1 MTAGAPGPVG
11 YAGTVRL
18 MESPPD
24 AEVCHWHPE
33 NRAGVRCQRCNRR
46 ICARCM
52 HSASVG
58 FHCPACVASRSTQR
72 FSPRSA
78 PSAGGLSV
86 PARSGRDATTVL
98 IGLNLAGFVL
108 MVLAGGTGT
117 RLYDRFASGG
127 GGITGDHGLL
137 GGWAPYVGMDP
148 VVGVSA
154 GEWWRLVTGG
164 FLHGGLLHLVFNMFL
179 LWMLGQQLEHL
190 HRPVRYVGLYLG
202 SLAAGSLGVM
212 LMDPMALTV
221 GASGAVFGLMAA
233 TVVHQLHRGVNPWHT
248 GLGGLV
254 VVNLFFTFGRPG
266 ISIGGHLGGL
276 VGGAALAWLL
286 DACDRRQFGRLAGTS
301 VLYGLLVVFLAAGV
315 WAAGHWTD
323 PLLG

>member
-1 MTAGAPGPVG
+1 
-11 YAGTVRL
+11 
-18 MESPPD
+18 
-24 AEVCHWHPE
+24 
-33 NRAGVRCQRCNRR
+33 
-46 ICARCM
+46 M

-58 FHCPACVASRSTQR
+58 FHCPACVESRSTQR
-72 FSPRSA
+72 FSPHSA
-78 PSAGGLSV
+78 PSAGGLRI
-86 PARSGRDATTVL
+86 PARSGQDATTVL

-127 GGITGDHGLL
+127 GAIMGDYGLL

-286 DACDRRQFGRLAGTS
+286 DACDRRRFPRLAGTS

>member
-1 MTAGAPGPVG
+1 
-11 YAGTVRL
+11 
-18 MESPPD
+18 
-24 AEVCHWHPE
+24 
-33 NRAGVRCQRCNRR
+33 
-46 ICARCM
+46 M

-98 IGLNLAGFVL
+98 IGLNFAGFVL
-108 MVLAGGTGT
+108 MVLAGGTGS

-127 GGITGDHGLL
+127 GGIMGDYGLL

-154 GEWWRLVTGG
+154 GDWWRLVTGG

-202 SLAAGSLGVM
+202 SLTAGSLGVM

-276 VGGAALAWLL
+276 VGGAVLAWLL
-286 DACDRRQFGRLAGTS
+286 DACDRRRFPRLAGTS

>member
-1 MTAGAPGPVG
+1 
-11 YAGTVRL
+11 
-18 MESPPD
+18 
-24 AEVCHWHPE
+24 
-33 NRAGVRCQRCNRR
+33 
-46 ICARCM
+46 M

-72 FSPRSA
+72 FSPGSA
-78 PSAGGLSV
+78 PSAGGLWI
-86 PARSGRDATTVL
+86 PARSGRDATTFL

-108 MVLAGGTGT
+108 MVLAGGTAT

>member
-1 MTAGAPGPVG
+1 
-11 YAGTVRL
+11 
-18 MESPPD
+18 
-24 AEVCHWHPE
+24 
-33 NRAGVRCQRCNRR
+33 
-46 ICARCM
+46 M

-78 PSAGGLSV
+78 PSAGGLRI
-86 PARSGRDATTVL
+86 PARSGRDATTFL

-108 MVLAGGTGT
+108 MVLAGGTAT

-286 DACDRRQFGRLAGTS
+286 DACDRRRFPRLAGTS
-301 VLYGLLVVFLAAGV
+301 VLYGLLVVFLAAGI

>member
-1 MTAGAPGPVG
+1 
-11 YAGTVRL
+11 
-18 MESPPD
+18 
-24 AEVCHWHPE
+24 
-33 NRAGVRCQRCNRR
+33 
-46 ICARCM
+46 M

-58 FHCPACVASRSTQR
+58 FHCPACVASKSTQR

-78 PSAGGLSV
+78 PSAGGLRI
-86 PARSGRDATTVL
+86 PARSGRDATTFL

-108 MVLAGGTGT
+108 MVLAGGTAT

-286 DACDRRQFGRLAGTS
+286 DACDRRRFPRLAGTS
-301 VLYGLLVVFLAAGV
+301 VLYGLLVVFLVAGV

>member
-1 MTAGAPGPVG
+1 
-11 YAGTVRL
+11 
-18 MESPPD
+18 
-24 AEVCHWHPE
+24 
-33 NRAGVRCQRCNRR
+33 
-46 ICARCM
+46 
-52 HSASVG
+52 
-58 FHCPACVASRSTQR
+58 
-72 FSPRSA
+72 
-78 PSAGGLSV
+78 
-86 PARSGRDATTVL
+86 
-98 IGLNLAGFVL
+98 
-108 MVLAGGTGT
+108 
-117 RLYDRFASGG
+117 
-127 GGITGDHGLL
+127 
-137 GGWAPYVGMDP
+137 MDP

-276 VGGAALAWLL
+276 VGGAVLAWLL
-286 DACDRRQFGRLAGTS
+286 DACDRRRFPRLAGTS
-301 VLYGLLVVFLAAGV
+301 VLYGLVVVFLAAGV

-323 PLLG
+323 PLVG

>member
-1 MTAGAPGPVG
+1 
-11 YAGTVRL
+11 
-18 MESPPD
+18 
-24 AEVCHWHPE
+24 
-33 NRAGVRCQRCNRR
+33 
-46 ICARCM
+46 M

-78 PSAGGLSV
+78 PSAGGLRI

-108 MVLAGGTGT
+108 MVLAGGTAT
-117 RLYDRFASGG
+117 LLYERFRYGR
-127 GGITGDHGLL
+127 GGITGDYGLL
-137 GGWAPYVGMDP
+137 GGLAPSVGMDP

-276 VGGAALAWLL
+276 VGGAVLAWLL
-286 DACDRRQFGRLAGTS
+286 DACDRRRFPRLAGTS

>member
-1 MTAGAPGPVG
+1 
-11 YAGTVRL
+11 
-18 MESPPD
+18 
-24 AEVCHWHPE
+24 
-33 NRAGVRCQRCNRR
+33 
-46 ICARCM
+46 
-52 HSASVG
+52 
-58 FHCPACVASRSTQR
+58 
-72 FSPRSA
+72 
-78 PSAGGLSV
+78 
-86 PARSGRDATTVL
+86 
-98 IGLNLAGFVL
+98 
-108 MVLAGGTGT
+108 
-117 RLYDRFASGG
+117 
-127 GGITGDHGLL
+127 
-137 GGWAPYVGMDP
+137 MDP

-276 VGGAALAWLL
+276 VGGAVLAWLL
-286 DACDRRQFGRLAGTS
+286 DACDRRRFPRLAGTS

>member
-1 MTAGAPGPVG
+1 
-11 YAGTVRL
+11 
-18 MESPPD
+18 
-24 AEVCHWHPE
+24 
-33 NRAGVRCQRCNRR
+33 
-46 ICARCM
+46 M

-78 PSAGGLSV
+78 PSAGGLRI

-276 VGGAALAWLL
+276 VGGAVLAWLL
-286 DACDRRQFGRLAGTS
+286 DACDRRRFPRLAGTS
-301 VLYGLLVVFLAAGV
+301 VLYGLVVVFLAAGV
-315 WAAGHWTD
+315 WAAGH
-323 PLLG
+323 

>member
-1 MTAGAPGPVG
+1 
-11 YAGTVRL
+11 
-18 MESPPD
+18 
-24 AEVCHWHPE
+24 
-33 NRAGVRCQRCNRR
+33 
-46 ICARCM
+46 M

-78 PSAGGLSV
+78 PSAGGLRI

-127 GGITGDHGLL
+127 GGLPGDHGLL

-276 VGGAALAWLL
+276 VGGAVLAWLL
-286 DACDRRQFGRLAGTS
+286 DACDRRRFPRFAGTS
-301 VLYGLLVVFLAAGV
+301 VLYGLVVVFLAAGV
-315 WAAGHWTD
+315 WAAGNWTD
-323 PLLG
+323 PLVG

>member
-1 MTAGAPGPVG
+1 
-11 YAGTVRL
+11 
-18 MESPPD
+18 
-24 AEVCHWHPE
+24 
-33 NRAGVRCQRCNRR
+33 
-46 ICARCM
+46 M

-78 PSAGGLSV
+78 PSAGGLRI

-127 GGITGDHGLL
+127 GGITGDYGRL
-137 GGWAPYVGMDP
+137 GGWARYVGMGP

-154 GEWWRLVTGG
+154 GDWWRLVTGG

-276 VGGAALAWLL
+276 VGGAVLAWLL
-286 DACDRRQFGRLAGTS
+286 DACDRRRFPRLAGTS

>member
-1 MTAGAPGPVG
+1 
-11 YAGTVRL
+11 
-18 MESPPD
+18 
-24 AEVCHWHPE
+24 
-33 NRAGVRCQRCNRR
+33 
-46 ICARCM
+46 M

-78 PSAGGLSV
+78 PSAGGLRI
-86 PARSGRDATTVL
+86 PARSGRDATTFL

-108 MVLAGGTGT
+108 MVLAGGTAT

-286 DACDRRQFGRLAGTS
+286 DACDRRRFPRLAGTS

>member
-1 MTAGAPGPVG
+1 
-11 YAGTVRL
+11 
-18 MESPPD
+18 
-24 AEVCHWHPE
+24 
-33 NRAGVRCQRCNRR
+33 
-46 ICARCM
+46 M

-78 PSAGGLSV
+78 PSAGGLRI
-86 PARSGRDATTVL
+86 PARSGRDATTFL

-108 MVLAGGTGT
+108 MVLAGGTAT

-127 GGITGDHGLL
+127 GAITGDLGLL

-276 VGGAALAWLL
+276 VGGAVLAWLL
-286 DACDRRQFGRLAGTS
+286 DACDRRRFPRLAGTS
-301 VLYGLLVVFLAAGV
+301 VLYGLLVMFLAAGI

>member
-1 MTAGAPGPVG
+1 
-11 YAGTVRL
+11 
-18 MESPPD
+18 
-24 AEVCHWHPE
+24 
-33 NRAGVRCQRCNRR
+33 
-46 ICARCM
+46 M

-58 FHCPACVASRSTQR
+58 FHCPACVESRSTQR
-72 FSPRSA
+72 FSPHSA
-78 PSAGGLSV
+78 PSAGGLRI
-86 PARSGRDATTVL
+86 PARSGQDATTVL

-127 GGITGDHGLL
+127 GAITGDYGLL

-276 VGGAALAWLL
+276 VGGAVLAWLL
-286 DACDRRQFGRLAGTS
+286 DACDRRRFPRPAGTS
-301 VLYGLLVVFLAAGV
+301 VLYGLLVVFLVAGV

>member
-1 MTAGAPGPVG
+1 
-11 YAGTVRL
+11 
-18 MESPPD
+18 
-24 AEVCHWHPE
+24 
-33 NRAGVRCQRCNRR
+33 
-46 ICARCM
+46 M

-58 FHCPACVASRSTQR
+58 FHCPACVASRPTQR

-78 PSAGGLSV
+78 PSAGGLRI
-86 PARSGRDATTVL
+86 PARSERDATTVL

-154 GEWWRLVTGG
+154 GDWWRLVTGG

-202 SLAAGSLGVM
+202 SLTAGSLGVM

-276 VGGAALAWLL
+276 VGGAVLAWLL
-286 DACDRRQFGRLAGTS
+286 DACDRRRFPRLAGTS

>member
-1 MTAGAPGPVG
+1 
-11 YAGTVRL
+11 
-18 MESPPD
+18 
-24 AEVCHWHPE
+24 
-33 NRAGVRCQRCNRR
+33 
-46 ICARCM
+46 M

-58 FHCPACVASRSTQR
+58 FHCPACVASRPTQR

-78 PSAGGLSV
+78 PSAGGLRI
-86 PARSGRDATTVL
+86 PARSERDATTVL

-137 GGWAPYVGMDP
+137 GGRAPYVGMDP

-276 VGGAALAWLL
+276 VGGAVLAWLL
-286 DACDRRQFGRLAGTS
+286 DACDRRRFPRLAGTS
-301 VLYGLLVVFLAAGV
+301 VLYGLLVMFLAAGI

>member
-1 MTAGAPGPVG
+1 
-11 YAGTVRL
+11 
-18 MESPPD
+18 
-24 AEVCHWHPE
+24 
-33 NRAGVRCQRCNRR
+33 
-46 ICARCM
+46 M

-58 FHCPACVASRSTQR
+58 FHCPACVESRSTQR

-78 PSAGGLSV
+78 PSAGGLRI

-127 GGITGDHGLL
+127 GAIMGDYGLL

-276 VGGAALAWLL
+276 VGGAVLAWLL
-286 DACDRRQFGRLAGTS
+286 DACDRRRFPRLAGTS

>member
-1 MTAGAPGPVG
+1 MD
-11 YAGTVRL
+11 
-18 MESPPD
+18 SPPD
-24 AEVCHWHPE
+24 ADVCHWHPQ
-33 NRAGVRCQRCNRR
+33 NRAGVRCQRCDRR
-46 ICARCM
+46 ICALCM

-58 FHCPACVASRSTQR
+58 FHCPECLAPRSSER

-78 PSAGGLSV
+78 PSAGGLGI
-86 PARSGRDATTVL
+86 PARSGRDATSVI
-98 IGLNLAGFVL
+98 IGLNLAGFAL
-108 MVLAGGTGT
+108 MVLAGGTGS
-117 RLYDRFASGG
+117 RIYNRFASGG
-127 GGITGDHGLL
+127 GSITGDHGLL
-137 GGWAPYVGMDP
+137 GGWAPYVGMDA
-148 VVGVSA
+148 VVGVSS

-190 HRPVRYVGLYLG
+190 HGPVRYVGLYLG

-212 LMDPMALTV
+212 LMAPMSLTV

-233 TVVHQLHRGVNPWHT
+233 TVVHQVHRGVNPWHT

-254 VVNLFFTFGRPG
+254 VVNLVFTFGRPG

-276 VGGAALAWLL
+276 VGGALLAWLL
-286 DACDRRQFGRLAGTS
+286 DASDRRRFRSMVGTS
-301 VLYGLLVVFLAAGV
+301 VLYGLLVAFLAAGV
-315 WAAGHWTD
+315 WTAGQWMD

>member
-1 MTAGAPGPVG
+1 
-11 YAGTVRL
+11 
-18 MESPPD
+18 
-24 AEVCHWHPE
+24 
-33 NRAGVRCQRCNRR
+33 
-46 ICARCM
+46 M

-58 FHCPACVASRSTQR
+58 FHCPACVESRSTQR
-72 FSPRSA
+72 FSPHSA
-78 PSAGGLSV
+78 PSAGGLRI
-86 PARSGRDATTVL
+86 PARSGRDATTFL

-202 SLAAGSLGVM
+202 SLAAGSLGVL

-276 VGGAALAWLL
+276 VGGAVLAWLL
-286 DACDRRQFGRLAGTS
+286 DVCDRRRFPRLAGTS

>member
-1 MTAGAPGPVG
+1 
-11 YAGTVRL
+11 
-18 MESPPD
+18 
-24 AEVCHWHPE
+24 
-33 NRAGVRCQRCNRR
+33 
-46 ICARCM
+46 M

-78 PSAGGLSV
+78 PSAGGLRI
-86 PARSGRDATTVL
+86 PARSGQDATTVL

-127 GGITGDHGLL
+127 GAITGAYGLL

-233 TVVHQLHRGVNPWHT
+233 TVGHQLHRGVNPWHT

-286 DACDRRQFGRLAGTS
+286 DACDRRRFGRLAGTS
-301 VLYGLLVVFLAAGV
+301 GLYGLMLGCLAAGV

>member
-1 MTAGAPGPVG
+1 
-11 YAGTVRL
+11 
-18 MESPPD
+18 
-24 AEVCHWHPE
+24 
-33 NRAGVRCQRCNRR
+33 
-46 ICARCM
+46 M

-78 PSAGGLSV
+78 PSAGGLRI
-86 PARSGRDATTVL
+86 PARSGRDATTFL

-108 MVLAGGTGT
+108 MVLAGGTAT

>member
-1 MTAGAPGPVG
+1 
-11 YAGTVRL
+11 
-18 MESPPD
+18 
-24 AEVCHWHPE
+24 
-33 NRAGVRCQRCNRR
+33 
-46 ICARCM
+46 M

-58 FHCPACVASRSTQR
+58 FHCPACVASRPTQR

-78 PSAGGLSV
+78 PSAGGLRI
-86 PARSGRDATTVL
+86 PARSERDATTVL

-117 RLYDRFASGG
+117 RLYHRFASGG
-127 GGITGDHGLL
+127 GAIMGDYGLL
-137 GGWAPYVGMDP
+137 GGGAPYVGMDP

-276 VGGAALAWLL
+276 VGGAVLAWLL
-286 DACDRRQFGRLAGTS
+286 DACDRRRFPRLAGTS

>member
-1 MTAGAPGPVG
+1 
-11 YAGTVRL
+11 
-18 MESPPD
+18 
-24 AEVCHWHPE
+24 
-33 NRAGVRCQRCNRR
+33 
-46 ICARCM
+46 M

-58 FHCPACVASRSTQR
+58 FHCPACVASRPTQR

-78 PSAGGLSV
+78 PSAGGLRI
-86 PARSGRDATTVL
+86 PARSERDATTVL

-276 VGGAALAWLL
+276 VGGAVLAWLL
-286 DACDRRQFGRLAGTS
+286 DACDRRRFPRLAGTS
-301 VLYGLLVVFLAAGV
+301 VLYGLLVMFLAAGI

>member
-1 MTAGAPGPVG
+1 
-11 YAGTVRL
+11 
-18 MESPPD
+18 
-24 AEVCHWHPE
+24 
-33 NRAGVRCQRCNRR
+33 
-46 ICARCM
+46 M

-202 SLAAGSLGVM
+202 SLTAGSLGVM

-276 VGGAALAWLL
+276 VGGAVLAWLL
-286 DACDRRQFGRLAGTS
+286 DVCDRRRFPRLAGTS

>member
-1 MTAGAPGPVG
+1 
-11 YAGTVRL
+11 
-18 MESPPD
+18 
-24 AEVCHWHPE
+24 
-33 NRAGVRCQRCNRR
+33 
-46 ICARCM
+46 M

-78 PSAGGLSV
+78 PSAGGLRI
-86 PARSGRDATTVL
+86 PARSGRDATTFL

-127 GGITGDHGLL
+127 GAITGDYGLL

-286 DACDRRQFGRLAGTS
+286 DACDRRRFPRLAGTS